1 MATMNISL
9 PDKLKS
15 YVDNRVAKDGY
26 GTASEYFR
34 ELIRQDQQRREQEQ
48 LKRAQLEKLRED
60 VQAGLTAIREGRF
73 KVYAS
78 ADELFEEIVT
88 EGRKRL
94 ALIKNGGTSKRAV
107 KKSKKSGS
115 RR

>member
-48 LKRAQLEKLRED
+48 LSE
-60 VQAGLTAIREGRF
+60 
-73 KVYAS
+73 
-78 ADELFEEIVT
+78 
-88 EGRKRL
+88 
-94 ALIKNGGTSKRAV
+94 
-107 KKSKKSGS
+107 
-115 RR
+115 

>member
-15 YVDNRVAKDGY
+15 YVDNRVSKDGY

-34 ELIRQDQQRREQEQ
+34 ELIRQDQQRREREQ
-48 LKRAQLEKLRED
+48 AERAQLEKLREE

-73 KVYAS
+73 KEYAS
-78 ADELFEEIVT
+78 ADELVDDVIT
-88 EGRKRL
+88 EGTKRL
-94 ALIKNGGTSKRAV
+94 AARSKNGGKRSNSKSKR
-107 KKSKKSGS
+107 SGS
-115 RR
+115 RG

>member
-15 YVDNRVAKDGY
+15 YVDNRVSKDGY

-48 LKRAQLEKLRED
+48 AERTQLEKLREE
-60 VQAGLTAIREGRF
+60 VQAGLTALREGRF
-73 KVYAS
+73 KEYAS
-78 ADELFEEIVT
+78 ADELVDDIVA
-88 EGRKRL
+88 EGTKRL
-94 ALIKNGGTSKRAV
+94 ARSKNGGKRSESKSKR
-107 KKSKKSGS
+107 SGS

>member
-15 YVDNRVAKDGY
+15 YVDNRVSKDGY

-48 LKRAQLEKLRED
+48 AERAQLEKLREE
-60 VQAGLTAIREGRF
+60 VQAGLTALREGRF
-73 KVYAS
+73 KEYAS
-78 ADELFEEIVT
+78 ADELVDDVVI
-88 EGRKRL
+88 EGTKRL
-94 ALIKNGGTSKRAV
+94 ARSKNGGKRSSGKSKR
-107 KKSKKSGS
+107 SGS

>member
-15 YVDNRVAKDGY
+15 YVDNRVSKDGY

-48 LKRAQLEKLRED
+48 AERTQLEKLREE
-60 VQAGLTAIREGRF
+60 VQAGLTALREGRF
-73 KVYAS
+73 KEYAS
-78 ADELFEEIVT
+78 ADELVDDVVA
-88 EGRKRL
+88 EGTKRL
-94 ALIKNGGTSKRAV
+94 AQSKNGGKRSDGKSKR
-107 KKSKKSGS
+107 SGS

>member
-15 YVDNRVAKDGY
+15 YVDRRVSRDGY

-34 ELIRQDQQRREQEQ
+34 ELIRLDQQRGEREQLE
-48 LKRAQLEKLRED
+48 RAQLEKLRDE
-60 VQAGLTAIREGRF
+60 VQVGLAAIRAGRF

-78 ADELFEEIVT
+78 GDRLIDEIEA
-88 EGRKRL
+88 EGRSRL
-94 ALIKNGGTSKRAV
+94 ANGKTAGKRKVSSSKGNR
-107 KKSKKSGS
+107 KL
-115 RR
+115 

>member
-9 PDKLKS
+9 PDSLKS
-15 YVDNRVAKDGY
+15 YVDSRVSKDGY

-34 ELIRQDQQRREQEQ
+34 ELIRQDQQRRDREQEE
-48 LKRAQLEKLRED
+48 RAQLEKLREE

-73 KVYAS
+73 QEYAS
-78 ADELFEEIVT
+78 AQELVDDIVI
-88 EGRKRL
+88 EGAKRL
-94 ALIKNGGTSKRAV
+94 ARSKNGGKSSNSKGKR
-107 KKSKKSGS
+107 SGS

>member
-15 YVDNRVAKDGY
+15 YVDNRVENDGY

-48 LKRAQLEKLRED
+48 VERAQLEKMRED
-60 VQAGLTAIREGRF
+60 VQAGLDALKAGRF
-73 KVYAS
+73 
-78 ADELFEEIVT
+78 T
-88 EGRKRL
+88 EYETAEDLINDVRAEGNKRL
-94 ALIKNGGTSKRAV
+94 ARSRQGS
-107 KKSKKSGS
+107 KSKKSDS

>member
-15 YVDNRVAKDGY
+15 YVDNRVSKDGY

-34 ELIRQDQQRREQEQ
+34 ELIRQDQQRREREQEE
-48 LKRAQLEKLRED
+48 RAQLEKLREE

-73 KVYAS
+73 KEYAS
-78 ADELFEEIVT
+78 ADELVDAVVA
-88 EGRKRL
+88 EGTKRL
-94 ALIKNGGTSKRAV
+94 ARSKNGGKRSNGKSKR
-107 KKSKKSGS
+107 SDS